1 MISEKFHLNTR
12 NSQNSIW
19 NATTL
24 KLFAVILMTF
34 DHLGAY
40 GFELPIIRNN
50 VDILRLIGRMAAP
63 LFLFFVVES
72 LKHTR
77 IRRQFLLRL
86 YLAGAITGCCNMIVS
101 AWLNNVSFGNIYQSY
116 VWVVIAVSLLDC
128 TISSLKKKH
137 YWKALGITVGGLIAL
152 QAIHLWD
159 SILRDYNMIS
169 NLMDI
174 EIHWSQIIHHVSSLF
189 VYSPRYVEYSVL
201 YIVLGIIWYY
211 QKKKL
216 YQCVT
221 LVLFCILAFC
231 GFGNG
236 IPQFSFAAGDQWAMI
251 GAIIPILLYNGQY
264 GPGYKYFFYIY
275 YPAHCYLI
283 AIAQCCY
290 ICAFAS
296 YG

>member
-1 MISEKFHLNTR
+1 MNDTKRCYLIPAENTR
-12 NSQNSIW
+12 N
-19 NATTL
+19 ATAL

-77 IRRQFLLRL
+77 NRKKFLLRL
-86 YLAGAITGCCNMIVS
+86 YSAGVITGCCNMIVAALLS
-101 AWLNNVSFGNIYQSY
+101 NRVSFGNIYQSY

-128 TISSLKKKH
+128 TISGFKKKR
-137 YWKALGITVGGLIAL
+137 YWKALGLIVRGLIAV

-159 SILRDYNMIS
+159 SFLRDYNMIS
-169 NLMDI
+169 NLMGMG
-174 EIHWSQIIHHVSSLF
+174 IHWFRIIHNVSSLF

-211 QKKKL
+211 QKTKFH
-216 YQCVT
+216 QCIT
-221 LVLFCILAFC
+221 LVLFCALAFC
-231 GFGNG
+231 GVGNE
-236 IPQFSFAAGDQWAMI
+236 IPLFSFVTGDQWAMI

-264 GPGYKYFFYIY
+264 GSGYKYFFYIY

-283 AIAQCCY
+283 SIVQCCY
-290 ICAFAS
+290 IGEFAS
-296 YG
+296 HG

>member
-1 MISEKFHLNTR
+1 MNDIKHTSAHPLFNGVT
-12 NSQNSIW
+12 
-19 NATTL
+19 NATKL
-24 KLFAVILMTF
+24 KLFALILMTL

-50 VDILRLIGRMAAP
+50 VDNLRLIGRMAAP

-77 IRRQFLLRL
+77 KRRQFLLRL

-101 AWLNNVSFGNIYQSY
+101 AWLNNRVLFGNIYQSY
-116 VWVVIAVSLLDC
+116 VWLVIVALLLDFAISHFRKKNYRKAVAILVGGVIA
-128 TISSLKKKH
+128 IH
-137 YWKALGITVGGLIAL
+137 
-152 QAIHLWD
+152 AIHLWD
-159 SILRDYNMIS
+159 SFLRDYSIIS
-169 NLMDI
+169 ILTGIDI
-174 EIHWSQIIHHVSSLF
+174 SWCRIIHRVSSWF
-189 VYSPRYVEYSVL
+189 IYSPRYVEYSVL
-201 YIVLGIIWYY
+201 YILLGIIWYY

-216 YQCVT
+216 HHCVT
-221 LVLFCILAFC
+221 LVLFCILAFS
-231 GFGNG
+231 GIGNG
-236 IPQFSFAAGDQWAMI
+236 IPQFSFITGNQWAMI

-264 GPGYKYFFYIY
+264 GPGNKYFFYIY

-290 ICAFAS
+290 IGAFAS

>member
-77 IRRQFLLRL
+77 KRRQYLLRL
-86 YLAGAITGCCNMIVS
+86 YLAAAITGCCNMIVS
-101 AWLNNVSFGNIYQSY
+101 AWLNNVSFGNIFQSY

-128 TISSLKKKH
+128 TISGFKKKN

-159 SILRDYNMIS
+159 SFLRDYNMIS

-216 YQCVT
+216 HQCVT

-264 GPGYKYFFYIY
+264 GPGNKYFFYIY
-275 YPAHCYLI
+275 YPVHCYLI
-283 AIAQCCY
+283 AALQYWY
-290 ICAFAS
+290 I
-296 YG
+296 